1 MFVAG
6 YPNWLAV
13 VEIEDGVTLF
23 FDGPKDMFKFLQKP
37 GRYLSDDVD
46 EDDIV
51 AIRVTDYY
59 TTRQIDATTAFF
71 VVGSDVTGPMGAE
84 LVPFAT
90 RDDAE
95 TFRADHGGDAVL
107 AFSDVGPEDLPR

>member
-13 VEIEDGVTLF
+13 VELEHGAALF
-23 FDGPKDMFKFLQKP
+23 FDGPKDMFKFLQEP
-37 GRYLSDDVD
+37 GRYVADDVD
-46 EDDIV
+46 ENDIV

-59 TTRQIDATTAFF
+59 TTRPIDGTTAFF
-71 VVGSDVTGPMGAE
+71 VVGSDVKGPMGAE

-90 RDDAE
+90 RENAE
-95 TFRADHGGDAVL
+95 TFRVDHGGDAVL
-107 AFSDVGPEDLPR
+107 AFSEVGPEDLPR